1 MRLAFRLA
9 YLGTFFSG
17 LQYQP
22 DKRTVEGDFC
32 HSCLNIGLFSDKK
45 AAHVQFA
52 GRTDRGV
59 SAQGQVVAFSTEQ
72 PERAIKSLNKA
83 LPPEIWCTGHAIV
96 PEDFNPRYHTVMRT
110 YRYFLCE
117 KDLDVAA
124 MQQAASSFVGDHDF
138 TRLARIDHRSPRRT
152 VSHAAILE
160 SPDGLVFEISGRSF
174 LWHMVRCM
182 ATALVQVGRGEM
194 EPAAVET
201 LLEGPPGHRLIAAP
215 AEGLI
220 FWDADCGVP
229 FEPMTHSSHEAFREE
244 QRCHHARMQQVMT
257 ALQNDF

>member
-32 HSCLNIGLFSDKK
+32 QSCKNIGLFSDKK
-45 AAHVQFA
+45 EAHVQFA

-59 SAQGQVVAFSTEQ
+59 SAQGQVVAFNTAQ

-83 LPPEIWCTGHAIV
+83 LPPEIWCTGYATV
-96 PEDFNPRYHTVMRT
+96 PEEFNPRYITSMRT

-117 KDLDVAA
+117 TGLDIDA
-124 MQQAASSFVGDHDF
+124 MQQAASYFLGEHDF

-152 VSHAAILE
+152 VSHAVILDE
-160 SPDGLVFEISGRSF
+160 LTGPVFELSGQSF

-194 EPAAVET
+194 APDAIET
-201 LLEGPPGHRLIAAP
+201 LLQGPPGHRLIAAP

-220 FWDADCGVP
+220 FWEADCGVT
-229 FEPMTHSSHEAFREE
+229 FEPMDHGNHETFREE
-244 QRCHHARMQQVMT
+244 QRCHHARMQQVMM